1 MSSLI
6 CLVLLLF
13 LLVILARSFM
23 SWMPGASSSSLGAT
37 LVRIT
42 EPVLSPVRR
51 ALPPVRIGAGA
62 LDLSPLVVTFAIFV
76 LRALIC

>member
-1 MSSLI
+1 MTSLI
-6 CLVLLLF
+6 CFILLLL
-13 LLVILARSFM
+13 LLVVLARSLM
-23 SWMPGASSSSLGAT
+23 SWMPGASSSSVGTT

-42 EPVLSPVRR
+42 EPVLGPVRR